1 MIRTFLKLALVA
13 LVANATWHAFGA
25 FSPHYK
31 LKDGIEYA
39 AQHRDRMTDEELG
52 EKIMDLIAQY
62 DVPVAPADVSVTHSN
77 MQTVVDLSYVR
88 KIELVPGF
96 FYSQPLS
103 IHVDVLTFVSPATNS
118 SRPPK

>member
-1 MIRTFLKLALVA
+1 MIRTLLKLAVVA

-31 LKDGIEYA
+31 LKDGIQYA
-39 AQHRDRMTDEELG
+39 TLHRERMTDEELTD
-52 EKIMDLIAQY
+52 KILELVTQY
-62 DVPVAPADVSVTHSN
+62 DVPVDPAKISVTHSN

-96 FYSQPLS
+96 FYTQPLS
-103 IHVDVLTFVSPATNS
+103 IHVDVLTFISPVPS
-118 SRPPK
+118 GPPK